1 MLSFEQKCDSGMDRM
16 TDTSQLTTAV
26 FSSLY
31 KLPKTVTVT
40 MLLLIGHVMLL
51 IHSRLWYYL
60 QRCSR
65 TAEKFKLFHKQL
77 SVVQISANTNL
88 KSIFPHWALWNLHI
102 HSPGA
107 QWRGPDS
114 LKITHWVVIID
125 KSPRLDKKIIKK
137 WIAYFSYL
145 TK

>member
-51 IHSRLWYYL
+51 IHSRL
-60 QRCSR
+60 
-65 TAEKFKLFHKQL
+65 
-77 SVVQISANTNL
+77 
-88 KSIFPHWALWNLHI
+88 
-102 HSPGA
+102 
-107 QWRGPDS
+107 
-114 LKITHWVVIID
+114 
-125 KSPRLDKKIIKK
+125 
-137 WIAYFSYL
+137 
-145 TK
+145 